1 MTDLDLILWRHA
13 DAGDPLADAEADARR
28 RLSAR
33 GRKQAERIAGWLQA
47 RLPERHAVLASPA
60 VRALETARALR
71 ADPRIDTRLGPD
83 ASVVDCIAALGEQG
97 GHGGHGE
104 QGEPGERS
112 HCVVLVGHQPT
123 LGRLASLL
131 LSGEQADWSIRKGA
145 IWWLSGRERDGRGQ
159 VVLRAVMS
167 PDLA

>member
-1 MTDLDLILWRHA
+1 MGALRMTDLDLIVWRHA

-33 GRKQAERIAGWLQA
+33 GRKQAERIARWLHP

-60 VRALETARALR
+60 VRALETAEALR
-71 ADPRIDTRLGPD
+71 ADPRIDARLGPG
-83 ASVVDCIAALGEQG
+83 ASVADCIAALGEQG
-97 GHGGHGE
+97 A
-104 QGEPGERS
+104 PGASSR
-112 HCVVLVGHQPT
+112 CIVLVGHQPT

-145 IWWLSGRERDGRGQ
+145 IWWLSSRERDGREQ
-159 VVLRAVMS
+159 VVLRAAMS